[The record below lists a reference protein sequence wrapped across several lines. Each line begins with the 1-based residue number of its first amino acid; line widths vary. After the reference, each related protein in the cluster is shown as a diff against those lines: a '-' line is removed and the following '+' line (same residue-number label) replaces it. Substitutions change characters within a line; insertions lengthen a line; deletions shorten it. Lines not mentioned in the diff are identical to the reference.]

1 MKHAKKIFCL
11 LLALMMVFS
20 LSITAFATERSPETV
35 TETVTNKSGH
45 DYEAYQVFSGSQATD
60 LAPLGD
66 VQWGSGVNG
75 DALLA
80 AIKLDKRF
88 GEGDANIFKNCKTA
102 ADVVEALAPHEDGS
116 FIARAFANDADQH
129 RTNVCTPIPKA
140 EDGTAVTQVQLEVG
154 YWLLVDVTEIKDGTT
169 DALNQAL
176 LQLTN
181 KGGLVIETKYGIP
194 TVDKNIIDSNNN
206 AVKASDY
213 SIGDLVSFRLT
224 GTMASNY
231 LAYEHYFYQFNDTL
245 CNALDYQSEKDDDFK
260 LENKLKV
267 TLITPPEERDAAREN
282 FVLDITDSFTITEAP
297 GTNKEGE
304 AVTNLTIKCE
314 DLLAIPDAK
323 FNTSS
328 TIVVDYTAKL
338 TANAKTGS
346 AGNPNTVS
354 LTFSNNPNA
363 GGEGSRSTTPEKGV
377 LVFTYVLDS
386 TKVDAVN
393 ANITLSGAE
402 FVLLD
407 KDQAKVAKLEG
418 GKIVSWDDKSA
429 IAVNEDGTYPAAYT
443 MTSDGDGKFNATG
456 LDSGTYYLLETKAP
470 AGYNKSAAPTKVLIS
485 SSITTTDPG
494 SLDSLT
500 IQVGES
506 ASRPGD
512 LDTGT
517 VAAQIS
523 NGQGNVLPTTGGIGT
538 TIFYVVGSIL
548 LIGAA
553 VLLITKKRM
562 SASK

>member
-20 LSITAFATERSPETV
+20 LSITAFATERSPEKV

-45 DYEAYQVFSGSQATD
+45 DYKAYQVFSGSQATD

-80 AIKLDKRF
+80 AIKADKRF
-88 GEGDANIFKNCKTA
+88 GEGDANIFKDCETA
-102 ADVVEALAPHEDGS
+102 AAVAKELASHEDGS

-140 EDGTAVTQVQLEVG
+140 ADGTAVTQVQLEVG

-260 LENKLKV
+260 LENELKV

-377 LVFTYVLDS
+377 LVFTYVLDC

-393 ANITLSGAE
+393 ANIVLSGAE

-429 IAVNEDGTYPAAYT
+429 IAVNKDGTYPAAYT

-470 AGYNKSAAPTKVLIS
+470 AGYNKSAALTKVLIS

-506 ASRPGD
+506 SARPGD
-512 LDTGT
+512 LGTGT

-523 NGQGNVLPTTGGIGT
+523 NGQGNVLPVTGGIGT